1 MIVDCNDAFDDGID
15 ADLRQEGC
23 FVCGF
28 PREDCICEPSV
39 GYIGKEYFHI
49 DTEERAEW
57 LVGKLASLEAEQ
69 ERVKSNAAEIVDRL
83 RRQHD
88 GLLKRFGTEL
98 EEFCRAKRSGKS
110 KTVHFLQGKC
120 AWRTTKTGGAYV
132 ADPAAAL
139 DYCQEHDEMVDACV
153 TVSYRLRGSEY
164 LKQFEGSGEVLP
176 GIEVA
181 PISEVERFYV
191 NGTRLEVPEVE
202 R

>member
-69 ERVKSNAAEIVDRL
+69 ERVKSNAVDMIARL
-83 RRQHD
+83 QRQHD
-88 GLLKRFGTEL
+88 GLLKRFGREL
-98 EEFCRAKRSGKS
+98 EDYCRQRNTGKS

-120 AWRTTKTGGAYV
+120 YWRTTKTGGAYV
-132 ADPAAAL
+132 ADRDAAL
-139 DYCQEHDEMVDACV
+139 AYCQEHDELVDSCV
-153 TVSYRLRGSEY
+153 HVAYRLRGSEY
-164 LKQFEGSGEVLP
+164 LKQFEETGELLP
-176 GIEVA
+176 GIEAA
-181 PISEVERFYV
+181 PTSEVERFYV
-191 NGTRLEVPEVE
+191 NGKRVEVVE
-202 R
+202 